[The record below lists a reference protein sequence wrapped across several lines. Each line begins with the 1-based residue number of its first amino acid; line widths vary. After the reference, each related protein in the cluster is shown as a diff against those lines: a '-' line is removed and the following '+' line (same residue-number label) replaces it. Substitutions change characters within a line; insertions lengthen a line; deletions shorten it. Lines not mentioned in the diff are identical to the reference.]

1 MNKKRIYLAY
11 IILGLGISSI
21 YIHLDL
27 SFRDQY
33 EDWMNTPFSTIS
45 PKHFQEP
52 IKKFT
57 ITKTV
62 DLSDDELIDV
72 FSDISKYSTILP
84 ANVLSTKL
92 LNVTNGI
99 VFSEIEVV
107 EKGIRANFQFSQEIE
122 ENRHYVTILT
132 GDAKGT
138 ILEQRFN
145 PIDDSTTEI
154 INAVEL
160 RFRGILSPFI
170 FLPDYNLK
178 HAGNTILDSFV
189 DYKKLNVNITKSEKI
204 VDDLYRKIL
213 FRAADSTG
221 LESFSSQLEA
231 GKITPEELE
240 SILLESDERKNL
252 LLPTEFKILEEID
265 PENKKI
271 VSDLYQKILNRNVDP
286 DPLLLYSNQ
295 LEAGKITPEELE
307 SILLESREYKY
318 LIPASE
324 LKTLDQLKPETIEI
338 IGKLYLEL
346 LDRDADPTGVQHY
359 GNLLESDR
367 ITIEEIRSLLTRSL
381 EFEINDNYP

>member
-72 FSDISKYSTILP
+72 FSDISKYPTILP

-154 INAVEL
+154 VNAVEL

-318 LIPASE
+318 LIPTSE

-338 IGKLYLEL
+338 IGELYLEL
-346 LDRDADPTGVQHY
+346 LDREADPTGVQHY

>member
-154 INAVEL
+154 VNAVEL

-318 LIPASE
+318 LIPTSE

-338 IGKLYLEL
+338 IGELYLEL
-346 LDRDADPTGVQHY
+346 LDREADPTGVQHY

>member
-84 ANVLSTKL
+84 ANILSTKL

>member
-72 FSDISKYSTILP
+72 FSDISKYPTILP

-154 INAVEL
+154 VNAVEL

-178 HAGNTILDSFV
+178 HAGNTILDS
-189 DYKKLNVNITKSEKI
+189 
-204 VDDLYRKIL
+204 
-213 FRAADSTG
+213 
-221 LESFSSQLEA
+221 
-231 GKITPEELE
+231 
-240 SILLESDERKNL
+240 
-252 LLPTEFKILEEID
+252 
-265 PENKKI
+265 
-271 VSDLYQKILNRNVDP
+271 
-286 DPLLLYSNQ
+286 
-295 LEAGKITPEELE
+295 
-307 SILLESREYKY
+307 
-318 LIPASE
+318 
-324 LKTLDQLKPETIEI
+324 
-338 IGKLYLEL
+338 
-346 LDRDADPTGVQHY
+346 
-359 GNLLESDR
+359 
-367 ITIEEIRSLLTRSL
+367 
-381 EFEINDNYP
+381 